1 MFAILLCTPPS
12 SIFQPLRRR
21 EDTYWHVRGG
31 LCRPTNPII
40 DMLSRSAEFTLANY
54 SGCYQRLDG
63 TPVKCISNLSVNQF
77 KQKVSKISDFIIGQ
91 YLGSNMR
98 KRADLNCVLL
108 FIHNNPR
115 DSVWVSSIEV
125 KIRFRCLKSER
136 EPGSFYFGLWNTK
149 IKKKS

>member
-1 MFAILLCTPPS
+1 MFAVLLCTPS

-31 LCRPTNPII
+31 CADLPIQLLTCYRGLQNSLWPII
-40 DMLSRSAEFTLANY
+40 RAVISGLMGLS
-54 SGCYQRLDG
+54 
-63 TPVKCISNLSVNQF
+63 VKYISNLSVNQF

-98 KRADLNCVLL
+98 KRADLNFVLL
-108 FIHNNPR
+108 VIHNNPR
-115 DSVWVSSIEV
+115 DPVWVSSIEG